1 MLKNKFYFLYIILSL
16 IALISALGLDYIRGK
31 KGENAHIFPTLV
43 SPKKLI
49 DTEESLGNIVL
60 KKAESLGISP
70 ENINQYLDNKG
81 IQHIMISLSLPQYA
95 HLDSFLTE
103 EFSKI
108 EALTAEKIHKQ
119 DKRRQHYLWQVQSEE
134 KQLLFLLFSCQLE
147 QIAQK
152 KPPPPPIDR
161 KRFAIIVDDMGY
173 SIDAINE
180 ISSLDTALTV
190 AILPY
195 SSLGR
200 ETAHI
205 AQGSNLEV
213 ILHLPLESLNNVY
226 DNNNTE
232 GIIHTGMSRDEIIQ
246 NVQKSLAQIPFIV
259 GVNTHMGSKITTDAE
274 LMRVI
279 LGQLQGKRL
288 FFIDSRTTARSV
300 AHDVAQEMGIPSG
313 RRHIFLDSEIDE
325 EFIKSQ
331 LFTLFQEAEKNGS
344 AIGICHPSPETLK
357 VLKEN
362 LHKASEYELFPV
374 YASDIVQ

>member
-1 MLKNKFYFLYIILSL
+1 MWKNKFFLLYIILLL
-16 IALISALGLDYIRGK
+16 IALLSALGLDYIRGK
-31 KGENAHIFPTLV
+31 KGEKAYIFPTLV
-43 SPKKLI
+43 SVKKPI
-49 DTEESLGNIVL
+49 AAEESLGDIVL
-60 KKAESLGISP
+60 KKAESLGINPDDISH
-70 ENINQYLDNKG
+70 YLDNEG
-81 IQHIMISLSLPQYA
+81 IQHIMISLSLPQYT

-119 DKRRQHYLWQVQSEE
+119 DERRQYYLWQVKDEV
-134 KQLLFLLFSCQLE
+134 KQQLFLLFSCQME
-147 QIAQK
+147 QVAQK
-152 KPPPPPIDR
+152 KPPPPPKDR

-173 SIDAINE
+173 SLDAIND
-180 ISSLDTALTV
+180 ISSLNTALTV

-195 SSLGR
+195 SPLGR

-205 AQGSNLEV
+205 AKDSHLEV

-232 GIIHTGMSRDEIIQ
+232 GIIHTGMSRDEIIR

-313 RRHIFLDSEIDE
+313 RRHVFLDSEVDE
-325 EFIKSQ
+325 EFIKNQ
-331 LFTLFQEAEKNGS
+331 LYTLFQEAEKNGS

-357 VLKEN
+357 VLQEN
-362 LHKASEYELFPV
+362 LHKASEYGVFPV
-374 YASDIVQ
+374 YVSDIVQ